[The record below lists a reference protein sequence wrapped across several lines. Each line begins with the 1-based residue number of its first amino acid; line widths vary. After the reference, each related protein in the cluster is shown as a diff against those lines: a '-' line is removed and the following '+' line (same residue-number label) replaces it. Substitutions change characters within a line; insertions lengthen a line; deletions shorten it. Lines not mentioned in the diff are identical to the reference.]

1 MTLNSDLIR
10 SRCAEIEDSLNRLE
24 EFRSIRREAFLENRD
39 MLDIACYRLL
49 IAMEAALA
57 LCFHV
62 SAKHLH
68 QVPEEYAGCF
78 EVLQQAGILP
88 ADLTQRLQHMARFR
102 NLLVHVYWKVDY
114 EQIYDIIQDQLAD
127 LRAFSTTMAHLL

>member
-1 MTLNSDLIR
+1 MTLNPDLIR

-24 EFRSIRREAFLENRD
+24 EFRSVPRDVFLANRD

-49 IAMEAALA
+49 IAIEAALA

-68 QVPEEYAGCF
+68 QVPEEYARCF
-78 EVLQQAGILP
+78 GLLHQAGILP
-88 ADLTQRLQHMARFR
+88 ADLTERLQHMARFR
-102 NLLVHVYWKVDY
+102 NLLVHVYWKVDD
-114 EQIYDIIQDQLAD
+114 EQVYDIVHDQLDD
-127 LRAFSTTMAHLL
+127 LRAFTAVIAQLI

>member
-1 MTLNSDLIR
+1 MTLNPDLIR

-24 EFRSIRREAFLENRD
+24 EFRSVRREEFVANRD

-49 IAMEAALA
+49 TAMEAALA

-88 ADLTQRLQHMARFR
+88 TDLAERLQHMARFR

-114 EQIYDIIQDQLAD
+114 EQVYDLIQDRLAD
-127 LRAFSTTMAHLL
+127 LRAFSAVIIRLL

>member
-10 SRCAEIEDSLNRLE
+10 SRCAEIEASLNRLE
-24 EFRSIRREAFLENRD
+24 EFRSVQREAFLANRD

-88 ADLTQRLQHMARFR
+88 TDLTERLQHMARFR

-114 EQIYDIIQDQLAD
+114 EQVYDLIQDQLVD
-127 LRAFSTTMAHLL
+127 LRAFSAAITQLL